1 MANLDFLNKN
11 EVKKIKIVLDDNNQ
25 QKLSVICAFENKN
38 IKDSEY
44 VNKIL
49 SEALNLY
56 YKQVLEEKTKIF
68 DK

>member
-1 MANLDFLNKN
+1 MEKLDFINKN
-11 EVKKIKIVLDDNNQ
+11 EAKKIKIALDDNNQ
-25 QKLSVICAFENKN
+25 QKLSVICAFDNKN

-68 DK
+68 DR